1 MQLRDKLNNIKE
13 SEIYKLVYE
22 GEVIGLRVKSFDV
35 NYDRFNYYDFELSLI
50 KDQHVINFI
59 NSIKDMGTIEL
70 KQTGTGL
77 LMSDM
82 EIKQK
87 VIVGEFESEADAVA
101 VLRPFI
107 RIYKYK
113 EA

>member
-1 MQLRDKLNNIKE
+1 
-13 SEIYKLVYE
+13 
-22 GEVIGLRVKSFDV
+22 
-35 NYDRFNYYDFELSLI
+35 
-50 KDQHVINFI
+50 
-59 NSIKDMGTIEL
+59 MGTIEL